1 MERAV
6 IILGIVG
13 VLAIWGT
20 DIFVAIWH
28 FIASFF

>member
-13 VLAIWGT
+13 ILAIWGT
-20 DIFVAIWH
+20 DIFVTIWQLV
-28 FIASFF
+28 ASFL

>member
-13 VLAIWGT
+13 ILAIWGT
-20 DIFVAIWH
+20 DIFVTLWKLIG
-28 FIASFF
+28 SFF

>member
-20 DIFVAIWH
+20 DIFVAIWQ
-28 FIASFF
+28 FTASFF